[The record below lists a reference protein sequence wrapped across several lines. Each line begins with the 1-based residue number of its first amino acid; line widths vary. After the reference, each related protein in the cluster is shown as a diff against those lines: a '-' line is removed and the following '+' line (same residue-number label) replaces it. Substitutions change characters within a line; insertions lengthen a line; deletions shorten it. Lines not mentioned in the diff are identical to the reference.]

1 MKVLEFIVE
10 GEPVSKLRHRTTKSG
25 HKFTH
30 AKCVAAE
37 RRVKLEADTA
47 AIINDWV
54 KAKRGEPLKVVM
66 AFAMTMPKSWS
77 GKKKT
82 KFYME
87 PCCKKPDL
95 DNLVKLVF
103 DAINGNKK
111 DPSRVWED
119 DDQVV
124 EIQATKYWAY
134 KGSTSVEITRL

>member
-1 MKVLEFIVE
+1 VKVLEFTVE

-25 HKFTH
+25 HKFTPK
-30 AKCVAAE
+30 KCVDAE
-37 RRVKLEADTA
+37 RRIKLEADTA
-47 AIINDWV
+47 AIVNDWV
-54 KAKRGEPLKVVM
+54 KAKRGEPLKVIM
-66 AFAMTMPKSWS
+66 AFGMTMPKSWS
-77 GKKKT
+77 KKK
-82 KFYME
+82 KGEMLLE

-124 EIQATKYWAY
+124 EIQAHKYWATI
-134 KGSTSVEITRL
+134 GSTSVEIIKV